1 MGSPF
6 VANLTPSQAALLKER
21 LLDKGFELKNPAH
34 TLFQARGEGV
44 SCTVYLSGKIVVQGK
59 ASKEFIEFFLEPEF
73 LFQQA
78 DLFETT
84 KLTPKLP
91 FAEQAHIGSDESG
104 KGDFVGPLCV
114 VALYANQEDLSKLQ
128 SMGVRDSKTLDA
140 RSIGLLAKQL
150 RSEFIYHAVILK
162 PEKYNELYASFK
174 NLNKLLAWAHCA
186 AIRQLVEK
194 TGCRQILID
203 KFAHES
209 VMKMAF
215 GKEYAELEVVQ
226 QTKAESDLVVAAA
239 SILAR
244 QYFVEGMQELYNRT
258 GIDLKKGGGSS
269 ATQSVQLFVNK
280 YGAQHLKHVVKMHF
294 KNLDAISKS

>member
-1 MGSPF
+1 MSSPF
-6 VANLTPSQAALLKER
+6 VANLTSAQAVLLKER
-21 LLDKGFELKNPAH
+21 LLDKGFEFKNPPH
-34 TLFQARGEGV
+34 TLFQAMGEGV
-44 SCTVYLSGKIVVQGK
+44 SCTVYLSGKVVVQGK

-73 LFQQA
+73 LFKQGE
-78 DLFETT
+78 LLETI
-84 KLTPKLP
+84 KLP
-91 FAEQAHIGSDESG
+91 FSNEPHIGSDESG

-114 VALYANQEDLSKLQ
+114 VALYANQEDVIKLQ

-150 RSEFIYHAVILK
+150 RGEFIHHAVILK

-174 NLNKLLAWAHCA
+174 NLNKLLAWAHSA

-194 TGCRQILID
+194 TDCRKILID

-215 GKEYAELEVVQ
+215 GREYAELDIVQ
-226 QTKAESDLVVAAA
+226 QTKAEADLVVAAA
-239 SILAR
+239 SIIAR
-244 QYFVEGMQELYNRT
+244 QYFVEGMQELFKRT

-269 ATQSVQLFVNK
+269 ATHSVQLFVNK

-294 KNLDAISKS
+294 KNLDEISSYEK

>member
-6 VANLTPSQAALLKER
+6 VANLTASQAALLKER
-21 LLDKGFELKNPAH
+21 LLDKGFELKKPPY
-34 TLFQARGEGV
+34 TLFQAVGEGV
-44 SCTVYLSGKIVVQGK
+44 SCTVYLSGKVVVQGK

-73 LFQQA
+73 LFKQG
-78 DLFETT
+78 DLFETV
-84 KLTPKLP
+84 KLP
-91 FAEQAHIGSDESG
+91 FANQAHMGSDESG

-114 VALYANQEDLSKLQ
+114 VAFYANQEDLIKLQ

-150 RSEFIYHAVILK
+150 RSEFTYHAVILK

-194 TGCRQILID
+194 TGCHKILID

-209 VMKMAF
+209 VMKIAF
-215 GKEYAELEVVQ
+215 GKEYAELEIVQ
-226 QTKAESDLVVAAA
+226 QTKAEADLVVAAA

-244 QYFVEGMQELYNRT
+244 QYFVEGMQDLFKRT
-258 GIDLKKGGGSS
+258 GIDLKKGGGSG
-269 ATQSVQLFVNK
+269 ATHSVQLFVNK

-294 KNLDAISKS
+294 KNLDEISICEK